1 MITFLIFAQA
11 SQASEFDYQT
21 SGTVVAIGDINGDYV
36 QLVSL
41 LREIELIDVAT
52 NWAGG
57 NSHLVS
63 LGNLVGYDGQ
73 KVIQLFMK
81 LEGQAEKAGGR
92 VHVLL
97 GDADYDALTN
107 PSEMASAQRSWLQ
120 DLPVIIKLNAR
131 IYTYGGIAYSFVEQS
146 LKSINDHAHLQL
158 LNANKASTDAEAQ
171 LPLDEH
177 VIRYRGTAMCHPYAE
192 SFNVERFLKRRQVSQ
207 IVIGHVVTDGRVLSR
222 MNGLVVLLDTG
233 MSEAGSAAVLVDPP
247 GEEPYVHY
255 LGRDNKFS
263 ISDEENSLAKNI
275 SGMTDLEVEELLR
288 MSPVV
293 KTE

>member
-158 LNANKASTDAEAQ
+158 LNAN
-171 LPLDEH
+171 
-177 VIRYRGTAMCHPYAE
+177 
-192 SFNVERFLKRRQVSQ
+192 
-207 IVIGHVVTDGRVLSR
+207 
-222 MNGLVVLLDTG
+222 
-233 MSEAGSAAVLVDPP
+233 
-247 GEEPYVHY
+247 
-255 LGRDNKFS
+255 
-263 ISDEENSLAKNI
+263 
-275 SGMTDLEVEELLR
+275 
-288 MSPVV
+288 
-293 KTE
+293 